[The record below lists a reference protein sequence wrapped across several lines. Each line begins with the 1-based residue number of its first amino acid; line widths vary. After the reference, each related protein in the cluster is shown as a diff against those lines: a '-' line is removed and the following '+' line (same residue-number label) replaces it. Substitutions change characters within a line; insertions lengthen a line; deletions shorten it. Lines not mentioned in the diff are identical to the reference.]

1 MCIKLPVTII
11 DSIKAEPTIPLA
23 QNENTNKQTIEQEK
37 ESNSCDDIQNSINET
52 ASNMQQIELDK
63 NDLVKTD
70 QNELIKIRPVSS
82 SSPIIKVQGV
92 LFEKL
97 EAADLNN
104 NNSDNND
111 LFKVKVDVYYCK
123 LCCMVLNEE
132 KNIKQ
137 HISTVTH
144 KTKLSQNV
152 WILMIL

>member
-11 DSIKAEPTIPLA
+11 DTIKAEPTIPLA
-23 QNENTNKQTIEQEK
+23 QNEKQTVEQEK

-63 NDLVKTD
+63 NNLVKTD
-70 QNELIKIRPVSS
+70 QNEFTKIRPVSS

-104 NNSDNND
+104 NNSDKND

-132 KNIKQ
+132 KNI
-137 HISTVTH
+137 
-144 KTKLSQNV
+144 
-152 WILMIL
+152 